1 MSKATATAALIWAV
15 VIGVPMAGGAM
26 LIGLSWSDALEV
38 GVLGGLG
45 AAVFV
50 LLYAAQSSRRD
61 RSSD

>member
-1 MSKATATAALIWAV
+1 
-15 VIGVPMAGGAM
+15 MAGGAM